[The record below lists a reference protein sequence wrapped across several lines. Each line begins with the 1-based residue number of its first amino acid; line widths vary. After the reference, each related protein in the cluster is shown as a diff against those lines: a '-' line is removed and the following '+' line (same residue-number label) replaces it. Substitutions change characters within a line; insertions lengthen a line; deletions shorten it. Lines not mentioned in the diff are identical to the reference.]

1 MTDVLETQVQEMLGH
16 IEKGNLLP
24 PMVVLQTLARNPH
37 LKLAVVKEYMSRQL
51 KAESS
56 HIEEDRRQIA
66 KYKKEAAEARKEA
79 EELTTKVRPALS
91 LPSQLRLP
99 PPPPPPPSLFDIA
112 ISRKKV
118 RC

>member
-1 MTDVLETQVQEMLGH
+1 MLSH
-16 IEKGNLLP
+16 IERGNLLP

-37 LKLAVVKEYMSRQL
+37 LKLAVVKEYMGRQL

-79 EELTTKVRPALS
+79 EELTTKVCFWCQQVYIAY
-91 LPSQLRLP
+91 
-99 PPPPPPPSLFDIA
+99 FAHDILC
-112 ISRKKV
+112 R
-118 RC
+118 